1 VDVWLVNPYG
11 PIPGE
16 GWRDYRFT
24 LVARAL
30 ARRGHNVTWWTAAF
44 SHQTKEFRSRDWA
57 SRSVDER
64 FTIELVPTPSYSRNI
79 GPGRL
84 WFEGAFSRRFF
95 RRAKSLSR
103 PDVIIAADPPQFCGA
118 AGRRLASHFGIPLVI
133 DCLDL
138 WPELFVSAAPA
149 AVRPFVRMA
158 TLPLFALR
166 RRNVKAADL
175 VIAVAETYRQAI
187 TQSSSRQSMTI
198 PIGVD
203 VQSFAGT
210 CHDEV
215 TLLSVLTDSSPAQT
229 GVSVPHAR
237 VRAIYAGSLGEAY
250 DLDTVIDAARVLR
263 DDPVDFVIAGRGPA
277 ENRLRDRIAGSHLKN
292 VTLIGHVSAAN
303 LPRLYASADIALAPY
318 IASSTVALP
327 VKLFD
332 YLAAGLPIIT
342 SLRGEALQL
351 IEEAGAGLAYAA
363 GDAASL
369 TAVVRLL
376 AGDRERRRAM
386 SIAARGAAAQFDSAD
401 LYERYATAV
410 ESLVFGTDKSVC
422 ATARGSRN
430 QNAVRSP
437 ESGAT
442 PEEGSRTAL
451 DSRDRRTPSSAFGTF
466 SPAAAGEKGLESRSS
481 RESEL
486 PRESESSRESEPS
499 RESEL
504 SRAAKNPG
512 VSSTESIEIRSMTR
526 RDLAGVV
533 SVHQSAF
540 PDFFLSSLGSGFL
553 SQFYRALV
561 DWRDGV
567 AIVVAVDGRIAGFAA
582 GSTAPRTFYR
592 RLFVRRSIAIGATLV
607 PVIARRP
614 STLLRVARRA
624 VQRTGGGTESPGAE
638 LMSLAVA
645 PNEQHRRVGRA
656 LLDAFVARVAE
667 ARQESLWLTTD
678 AVHNDGVKRFYE
690 RAGFV
695 KSRTFTNSE
704 GRQLDEYRRD
714 F

>member
-44 SHQTKEFRSRDWA
+44 SHQTKEFRSRGWA
-57 SRSVDER
+57 SRSVGER

-203 VQSFAGT
+203 VQSFAGIAAEQDPERT
-210 CHDEV
+210 
-215 TLLSVLTDSSPAQT
+215 
-229 GVSVPHAR
+229 R
-237 VRAIYAGSLGEAY
+237 VIYAGSLGEAY
-250 DLDTVIDAARVLR
+250 DLDTVFRAAEMLQDA
-263 DDPVDFVIAGRGPA
+263 PVEFVIAGRGPA
-277 ENRLRDRIAGSHLKN
+277 EKRLRDGIAASHLMN
-292 VTLIGHVSAAN
+292 ITLVGHVSAAN

-342 SLRGEALQL
+342 SLRGEALQV
-351 IEEAGAGLAYAA
+351 IEESGAGLPYVA
-363 GDAASL
+363 GDAGSL
-369 TAVVRLL
+369 AAVVRLL

-386 SIAARGAAAQFDSAD
+386 SIAARGAAAQFDCSL
-401 LYERYATAV
+401 LYEQYAKAV
-410 ESLVFGTDKSVC
+410 ESLVGPTSRPSPGGRGWREREAADDAEGGGGSEDAERRVRGMRLAEVRIDKSVC
-422 ATARGSRN
+422 AT
-430 QNAVRSP
+430 
-437 ESGAT
+437 
-442 PEEGSRTAL
+442 
-451 DSRDRRTPSSAFGTF
+451 PS
-466 SPAAAGEKGLESRSS
+466 
-481 RESEL
+481 
-486 PRESESSRESEPS
+486 
-499 RESEL
+499 
-504 SRAAKNPG
+504 
-512 VSSTESIEIRSMTR
+512 VEIRRMTR
-526 RDLAGVV
+526 RDLADVV

-553 SQFYRALV
+553 SQFYRAVV
-561 DWRDGV
+561 DWPDGV
-567 AIVVAVDGRIAGFAA
+567 AIVAAVDGRIAGFAA

-607 PVIARRP
+607 PVIVRRP

-624 VQRTGGGTESPGAE
+624 VQRTGSGTESPGAE

-667 ARQESLWLTTD
+667 ARQQSLWLTTD
-678 AVHNDGVKRFYE
+678 AVDNDGVKRFYE

-695 KSRTFTNSE
+695 KSRAFANSE